1 MKKQVKAA
9 YASLG
14 IELKAVV
21 IVGIL
26 VVMDPSTN
34 IVQTF
39 ST

>member
-1 MKKQVKAA
+1 MKKQVRAT